1 MEVRGQLSRGQ
12 TKIIRLKPQALIPLA
27 PSLSLA
33 EWVEQPLFCRLGSLN
48 QAFFIFTLQST
59 KENSPVWVACCFIVP
74 TTPESHHASHGEG
87 RAEESLSLAHS
98 SNIHSAL
105 TVSQTLVLTCESLRS
120 ATGTQ
125 HTSDVV
131 TSLLSTSL
139 VSLLTYCVTLFPP
152 WPLCWPTVLPR
163 FLPCVDIHE
172 ASFEHIVSCLTLLPP
187 PH

>member
-1 MEVRGQLSRGQ
+1 MAFLWRSEDSCPGSDQDHQ
-12 TKIIRLKPQALIPLA
+12 TQTTSTHPLG

-33 EWVEQPLFCRLGSLN
+33 EWAEQPLFCRLGSLN

-105 TVSQTLVLTCESLRS
+105 TVSQTLVLTCGSLRS
-120 ATGTQ
+120 ASGTQ

-139 VSLLTYCVTLFPP
+139 ASLLTYCVT
-152 WPLCWPTVLPR
+152 PLPSLCRHSWSIFWTHCELLNPVT
-163 FLPCVDIHE
+163 
-172 ASFEHIVSCLTLLPP
+172 SSTLVNM
-187 PH
+187 